1 MGSPSSSTKFEV
13 NGMLKICPWTKET
26 AAGTVATLGAAFV
39 ILSMKLD
46 VILEVKL
53 SDTFIVIQ

>member
-13 NGMLKICPWTKET
+13 NGMLIIVPCTNLT

-39 ILSMKLD
+39 ILSMKL
-46 VILEVKL
+46 VVKLEVKL
-53 SDTFIVIQ
+53 SDTFIVIS